1 MLEVSLDKDFG
12 LWNKTSAP
20 DFLASSLKVFESDE
34 KIILLI
40 HFDPNALSTAI
51 LIRVF
56 PPKLSKPFFGT
67 PFEPDLDGITL
78 NIFSSDLWIAFPL
91 YH

>member
-12 LWNKTSAP
+12 LSNKTSAP
-20 DFLASSLKVFESDE
+20 DFLASALKVFESDE

-40 HFDPNALSTAI
+40 HFDSNALPTAI

-67 PFEPDLDGITL
+67 PFEPDLDGIIL
-78 NIFSSDLWIAFPL
+78 NIFSSDL
-91 YH
+91 